1 MHVTPARVKIKLK
14 TSKSLISSLRNI
26 LAKTTHHI
34 GEAAAKNVICFSQ
47 NTKKKVWN
55 VLKQKNMKKYILT
68 FLQGVFVKKYD
79 IFQKFK
85 VFFL

>member
-55 VLKQKNMKKYILT
+55 VLKQKNMKNIL
-68 FLQGVFVKKYD
+68 
-79 IFQKFK
+79 
-85 VFFL
+85 

>member
-47 NTKKKVWN
+47 NTKKKR
-55 VLKQKNMKKYILT
+55 LECSETKEYEKIYCD
-68 FLQGVFVKKYD
+68 VFARVSVKKYD